1 MNILDDLKVILADEF
16 VANITTTKNAIELK
30 FLNGETFK
38 ITVKKVSAI
47 KNPLPVMQSA

>member
-47 KNPLPVMQSA
+47 KNPLPDMQSA